1 MLISNLLLEGS
12 SKKVI
17 FKNIEEVLNDLKLNI
32 SSYDLNKPWG
42 GFFVIDPLQ
51 IKAFK
56 KMFFEEVDLDLDRN
70 LSYSPKILLVA
81 PQEKLSWQYHHRRSE
96 LWKLIAG
103 KASIARSMTD
113 QESEPKIMKIGEL
126 VSLEQGERH
135 RLIGLDSW
143 GIVAEIW
150 VHTDPSNPSNEDD
163 IVRLKDNYQR
173 K

>member
-1 MLISNLLLEGS
+1 
-12 SKKVI
+12 
-17 FKNIEEVLNDLKLNI
+17 
-32 SSYDLNKPWG
+32 
-42 GFFVIDPLQ
+42 
-51 IKAFK
+51 
-56 KMFFEEVDLDLDRN
+56 MFFEEVDLNLDSS

-96 LWKLIAG
+96 LWKLVAG

-113 QESEPKIMKIGEL
+113 QESEAKVMEIREL
-126 VSLEQGERH
+126 VSLGQGERH

-143 GIVAEIW
+143 GIVAETW
-150 VHTDPSNPSNEDD
+150 VHTNPTNPSNEDD